1 MNEVIFAYTRKQA
14 IEDGVL
20 VDVSELARE
29 AGFQFP
35 VALTSAVFESCV
47 AVPDACPWQD
57 KTGRLWDILQCLRFA
72 VKREEETRL
81 IRFSVMVQNNPRAPR
96 RVELKAL
103 CHPGDSAEPVV
114 TVMLPDE
121 D

>member
-1 MNEVIFAYTRKQA
+1 MNEVIYSYTRTQA

-29 AGFQFP
+29 AGFKIP
-35 VALTSAVFESCV
+35 VALTSAVFASYV

-57 KTGRLWDILQCLRFA
+57 ETGRLWDILQCLRFH
-72 VKREEETRL
+72 VKHEKATSL
-81 IRFSVMVQNNPRAPR
+81 IRFSVLVQNDRHGPRP
-96 RVELKAL
+96 VELKAL
-103 CHPGDSAEPVV
+103 CHPGDSLEPVI